1 MSRQSSNES
10 DQLFSGET
18 EVRAW
23 VNRILSA
30 LTVIVF
36 GYVGHQLSELRAT
49 ITHAA
54 TKIEVMWSDMRKLES
69 QVNDHEQRL
78 RDLERG
84 EKR

>member
-10 DQLFSGET
+10 DQLFSGEP

-36 GYVGHQLSELRAT
+36 AYVGHQLSELRTT
-49 ITHAA
+49 ITQAA
-54 TKIEVMWSDMRKLES
+54 TKIEVMMSDVRKLES
-69 QVNDHEQRL
+69 QVSDHEQRL
-78 RDLERG
+78 RDLERR